1 MKKIFAVLAIMLV
14 IIGAAFAAEET
25 HTIKIKADVAE
36 VVPAFQLELLSP
48 ATSYTTN
55 DTPNVFANAAAYN
68 GLTEGT
74 AKDVNFNLDQNGTV
88 TVQCNLANL
97 AKTNKSYTLTFGGG
111 DFAVKRQGTDG
122 IHSPSSVVSSA
133 GANVVDT
140 YTCEKGDGDGN
151 QPITVNFLGKT
162 VQDAS
167 AVLATCVYSY
177 TGDST
182 IDPNVNGSFYYADI
196 TLTVST
202 V

>member
-97 AKTNKSYTLTFGGG
+97 AKTNKSYT
-111 DFAVKRQGTDG
+111 
-122 IHSPSSVVSSA
+122 
-133 GANVVDT
+133 
-140 YTCEKGDGDGN
+140 
-151 QPITVNFLGKT
+151 
-162 VQDAS
+162 
-167 AVLATCVYSY
+167 
-177 TGDST
+177 
-182 IDPNVNGSFYYADI
+182 
-196 TLTVST
+196 
-202 V
+202 